1 MRKIIL
7 ICLVVSFGWAKI
19 DNCSFW
25 INKSRSEANGLTIS
39 LGDKD
44 IRGALSSCSS
54 FTSYSKLMLQECGK
68 GEDDL
73 VLKYRTSMMKLCEE
87 IKDKFYKDRFK

>member
-7 ICLVVSFGWAKI
+7 ICLFVSFGWANI

-25 INKSRSEANGLTIS
+25 INKSKSEANGLTIS

-68 GEDDL
+68 GQDNSIL
-73 VLKYRTSMMKLCEE
+73 TYRTKMMAICEKV
-87 IKDKFYKDRFK
+87 KDKSNRDRFK